1 MLLGGK
7 IKRKQKL
14 SGRFADVLSELY
26 LMSGVLKKFETD
38 SRIECDRVYV
48 RWAMRNGLYRV
59 QCAFEE
65 ILQNYPIGLFGW
77 VLRKLVFPFGRRHK
91 PVSDKLQHDIVAP
104 VLEPGFIRSRLIDYT
119 YLSDDYQD
127 PLKFLEDTFRDSK
140 RVDEL
145 KKMMK
150 FNEGTHTKIRVDI
163 HNYPKEKKF
172 FEEYGKRVKRVI
184 DVDDFDS
191 ELK

>member
-1 MLLGGK
+1 
-7 IKRKQKL
+7 
-14 SGRFADVLSELY
+14 
-26 LMSGVLKKFETD
+26 
-38 SRIECDRVYV
+38 
-48 RWAMRNGLYRV
+48 
-59 QCAFEE
+59 
-65 ILQNYPIGLFGW
+65 
-77 VLRKLVFPFGRRHK
+77 
-91 PVSDKLQHDIVAP
+91 
-104 VLEPGFIRSRLIDYT
+104 LEPGFIRSRLIDYT
-119 YLSDDYQD
+119 YLSDDDQD